1 MLVSIC
7 GTPGVGKTTAASM
20 LADHGWE
27 IIQEK
32 DLISDLS
39 LFDEID
45 MENGELIVEP
55 DILRKGFRVWAEKLT
70 ADTVLEGHLSYL
82 APADLVLLMRID
94 PLVVRERLL
103 KRDYSE
109 DKITD
114 NVEAEALGYI
124 FFRCCEEEENAL
136 LEKDWKEM
144 GKGQALLL
152 ERDVTDLS
160 PEAISEWFLEMI
172 GAFRDKKLKMISLYR
187 PGKVDWLEAYA
198 EWF

>member
-20 LADHGWE
+20 LAGQGWD

-39 LFDEID
+39 LFEEID
-45 MENGELIVEP
+45 TENDEMIVDP
-55 DILRKGFRVWAEKLT
+55 DILRDGFRCWAEKLNSD
-70 ADTVLEGHLSYL
+70 AILEGHLSYL
-82 APADLVLLMRID
+82 APADLVLLMRLD
-94 PLVVRERLL
+94 PREIKERLL
-103 KRDYSE
+103 KRDYHE
-109 DKITD
+109 DKIND

-124 FFRCCEEEENAL
+124 LIRCCEGEEKAL
-136 LEKDWKEM
+136 GEKEWKEI
-144 GKGQALLL
+144 GKGQALIV
-152 ERDVTDLS
+152 ERDVTGMS
-160 PEAISEWFLEMI
+160 PEIISRWFLEMI

>member
-20 LADHGWE
+20 LADHGWD
-27 IIQEK
+27 IIREK

-45 MENGELIVEP
+45 AENGDMIVDP
-55 DILRKGFRVWAEKLT
+55 DILREGFRCWAEKLT
-70 ADTVLEGHLSYL
+70 SDTVLEGHLSYL
-82 APADLVLLMRID
+82 APADLVILMRLD

-103 KRDYSE
+103 KRNYSE

-114 NVEAEALGYI
+114 NIEAEALGYI
-124 FFRCCEEEENAL
+124 LFRCCEEEEKAL
-136 LEKDWKEM
+136 GEKDWKEI
-144 GKGQALLL
+144 GKGQSLII
-152 ERDVTDLS
+152 ERDVTNMS
-160 PEAISEWFLEMI
+160 PEIISEWFIEMI
-172 GAFRDKKLKMISLYR
+172 GALRDKKLKMISLYR